1 MPRHLL
7 VVVGHEDLTP
17 LGDDL
22 EFRASTRLGKSG
34 KYLDLD
40 RGHQDC
46 DDGGSTTTI
55 TTTTTERRRPT
66 PTMSTNGDDEDEAGD
81 DGDSQNS
88 NSRGL
93 AVP

>member
-46 DDGGSTTTI
+46 DDGGVHHHHHDDDDRATKTHTDY
-55 TTTTTERRRPT
+55 EHQRRR
-66 PTMSTNGDDEDEAGD
+66 
-81 DGDSQNS
+81 
-88 NSRGL
+88 
-93 AVP
+93 